1 MMKRP
6 AIITITGFLLFLQC
20 SPVPVTGRRQLN
32 LIPQSQILSLS
43 YQTYDNFIDSVN
55 VVSGTPDANMVK
67 AVGNDIQKAVERYF
81 RERNNS
87 SRIKNYRWEYNL
99 VKDTSVNAFAMP
111 GGKVAVFTGILP
123 VAQGSNGLAVVMGH
137 EIAHAVAN
145 HGNERMSQLLLIQL
159 GGMAL
164 SEALKKQPS
173 LTRQLALAAF
183 GVGAQLGILLPYSR
197 THETE
202 ADRLGMIFMAM
213 AGYNPVEAIE
223 FWQRM
228 QERDGPTVPEFLST
242 HPSDQTRIENLKKFL
257 PEAMKYYRKS

>member
-1 MMKRP
+1 MMKKP
-6 AIITITGFLLFLQC
+6 AILAITGFLLFLQC

-43 YQTYDNFIDSVN
+43 YQTYDNFIDSVK
-55 VVSGTPDANMVK
+55 VESGTPDANMVK

-99 VKDTSVNAFAMP
+99 VQNTSVNAFAMP
-111 GGKVAVFTGILP
+111 GGKVAVFTGIFP
-123 VAQGSNGLAVVMGH
+123 VAQGSNGLAVVIGH

-164 SEALKKQPS
+164 SEALEKQPA
-173 LTRQLALAAF
+173 LTKQLALAAF

-213 AGYNPVEAIE
+213 AGYNPAEAIE